1 MPDLRKSQLARKNI
15 FWFIAPRPP
24 KNLNFLLSHRRR
36 RICGGVRKVENAR
49 VRRMRKYSFNNWS
62 FSLFFTGFFFFY
74 NFLSSLFLHRRTRI
88 RKWVFVRYDAG
99 HQNRGLV
106 SAAGPSCA
114 TVTLVHGFVSTRKTY
129 CSFGTIIYI
138 YCLLY
143 K

>member
-62 FSLFFTGFFFFY
+62 FSLFFTGFFFFIIFFRRCFSTVVHAY
-74 NFLSSLFLHRRTRI
+74 VNGYLCGTVLATKIEVSCRPQAHPAPPSHSSTASFRREKLIALSAL
-88 RKWVFVRYDAG
+88 
-99 HQNRGLV
+99 
-106 SAAGPSCA
+106 
-114 TVTLVHGFVSTRKTY
+114 
-129 CSFGTIIYI
+129 
-138 YCLLY
+138 
-143 K
+143 